1 MKNTTTEQL
10 LTLLKTAY
18 CNTDAVQT
26 VTLFYELAQRYQQEG
41 KEEKALV
48 YLNRFDEL
56 VGCDDDLYEQFE
68 EQDKQASEWIALM
81 KEKPSY
87 AKEIRDWVQEK
98 ETKLNKLQKMQWN
111 LLTLAR
117 MNQLF
122 AKFSELSGFEVF
134 DEYEEIL
141 DILTGSIYFGSDLEE
156 EQRLDDF
163 LLDLEDTIEMEHMI
177 SDKSK
182 IEMEDG
188 ADFEAL
194 DLLGDGMYTN
204 MMLALYGI
212 VDTLEGEVDKE
223 ISLDF
228 VTNAMHISYYA
239 RTCEQPM
246 NEIPALAKELER
258 IKEDYEYV
266 TTSPND
272 DDFTRRMSLYK
283 KLILP

>member
-26 VTLFYELAQRYQQEG
+26 VTLFYELAQKYQQEG

-87 AKEIRDWVQEK
+87 AKEIWDWVQEK

-228 VTNAMHISYYA
+228 VTNAMHISYCKRA
-239 RTCEQPM
+239 ETNQGR
-246 NEIPALAKELER
+246 L
-258 IKEDYEYV
+258 
-266 TTSPND
+266 
-272 DDFTRRMSLYK
+272 
-283 KLILP
+283 